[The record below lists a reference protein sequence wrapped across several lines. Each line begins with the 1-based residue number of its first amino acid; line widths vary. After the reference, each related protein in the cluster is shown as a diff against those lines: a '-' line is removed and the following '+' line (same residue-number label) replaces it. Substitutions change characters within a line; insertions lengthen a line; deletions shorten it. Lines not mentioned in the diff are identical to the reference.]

1 MAREFIRFQNLG
13 VLPFHLDL
21 PALIKIRI
29 YKIMRLKL
37 SKTTRSKLPIAEDQA
52 PLKTKENLEEYLQG
66 AISFLQTQQI
76 ALEKT
81 ISILEE
87 IAHLAPTMKA
97 DVIRKVSKEKEIQS
111 RKKLKVL
118 RKQLK
123 ALATL
128 SFNQQPLFS
137 SDDADT
143 SFPLFEGAGANAPQ
157 IKQPS
162 APHYFKPIQ
171 KTTHEVNLELVHSS
185 LQAIQEMLG
194 QNNSTTQDL
203 QTSFTAL
210 ASDPKSQAKLQFFEE
225 RVKTWVSGIIE
236 GQDGL
241 SVQANILTQRV
252 DGLVRGLQRGQ
263 PE

>member
-1 MAREFIRFQNLG
+1 
-13 VLPFHLDL
+13 
-21 PALIKIRI
+21 
-29 YKIMRLKL
+29 
-37 SKTTRSKLPIAEDQA
+37 
-52 PLKTKENLEEYLQG
+52 
-66 AISFLQTQQI
+66 
-76 ALEKT
+76 
-81 ISILEE
+81 
-87 IAHLAPTMKA
+87 MKA
-97 DVIRKVSKEKEIQS
+97 DVIRKVSKEEEIES
-111 RKKLKVL
+111 RKKLKAL

-123 ALATL
+123 EVASL

-137 SDDADT
+137 ADDADA

-162 APHYFKPIQ
+162 APYYFKPIQ

-194 QNNSTTQDL
+194 QNNSTAQDL
-203 QTSFTAL
+203 QTSFKAL
-210 ASDPKSQAKLQFFEE
+210 ATDPKSQAKLQFFEE
-225 RVKTWVSGIIE
+225 RVKTWVSGVIE

-263 PE
+263 SE